1 MSIADRLRDTL
12 REALAA
18 FPHVRIGLLFGSQA
32 RGTADADSDVDVALQ
47 APASEGPAI
56 AAALSAACGREV
68 DVVILDDPPIPL
80 LESLI
85 RDGELIFEVVPGA
98 GASWRASTL
107 STLELDRPW
116 YQRMSNAWLAR
127 VAREGLP
134 WSTAP

>member
-1 MSIADRLRDTL
+1 MSSADQLRVTL

-18 FPHVRIGLLFGSQA
+18 FPHARLGLLFGSHA
-32 RGTADADSDVDVALQ
+32 RGTADNHSDVDVAVQ

-56 AAALSAACGREV
+56 AAALSQACGREV

-80 LESLI
+80 LDALI
-85 RDGELIFEVVPGA
+85 RDSAVIFEAVPGT
-98 GASWRASTL
+98 GASWRSSTL

-116 YQRMSNAWLAR
+116 YQRTSTAWLAR

-134 WSTAP
+134 GSTTP